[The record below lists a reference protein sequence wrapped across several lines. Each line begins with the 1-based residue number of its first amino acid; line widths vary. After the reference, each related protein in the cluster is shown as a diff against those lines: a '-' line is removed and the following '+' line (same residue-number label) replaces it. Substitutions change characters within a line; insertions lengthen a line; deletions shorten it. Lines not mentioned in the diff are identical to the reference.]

1 MTTTQTLTQARKMH
15 RQILDL
21 QRQANTY
28 YSMADAIRRLDPT
41 YLDENINAEVARLRR
56 IAEEFDSDTDILR
69 ESIEPHWIDQL

>member
-1 MTTTQTLTQARKMH
+1 MTTQTLSQARRIH
-15 RQILDL
+15 RQIFDL

-41 YLDENINAEVARLRR
+41 YQDENVNAEVARLRG
-56 IAEEFDSDTDILR
+56 IANEFEGDTETLR